1 MEQTGHSVTINGRED
16 ITVTGVEDVPSFTD
30 LEVYMKTNKGMLVIR
45 GEKLNV
51 KNLSTDKGVIKI
63 EGIIDGLIYTKSKH
77 EKSGKSFTKRL
88 FS

>member
-1 MEQTGHSVTINGRED
+1 MEQTGHVVTINEREN
-16 ITVTGVEDVPSFTD
+16 ISITGVEDVLTFTD
-30 LEVYMKTNKGMLVIR
+30 LEVYMKTTKGLLVVK

-51 KNLSTDKGVIKI
+51 KNLSTDKGVVRI
-63 EGIIDGLIYTKSKH
+63 EGTIDGLIYTKSKN